1 MALRWLQGGLLSIR
15 HFTRSVMNNNEKE
28 VREQKEKKLQ
38 QRGKV
43 IWMTGLSGAGK
54 STLAMCLED
63 ELSKRGYLAR
73 ILDNDQT
80 RHGLNRDLGFSRE
93 DRHENLRRVAEV
105 AKLFCETGVIIIVSF
120 ISPTNFSREQ
130 ACQIIGENDFI
141 MVYVNAS
148 LEVCESRDVKGL
160 YKKARMGLI
169 PMFTGI
175 DSPFDP
181 PDKTDI
187 EVKTDRITVQEGVEL
202 LLKYILPRVKYRE

>member
-1 MALRWLQGGLLSIR
+1 
-15 HFTRSVMNNNEKE
+15 MNQNEKKI
-28 VREQKEKKLQ
+28 REKKEKKLQ

-43 IWMTGLSGAGK
+43 VWMTGLSGAGK
-54 STLAMCLED
+54 STLAVHLEE
-63 ELSKRGYLAR
+63 ELSKRGYLTR
-73 ILDNDQT
+73 IMDNDQT

-105 AKLFCETGVIIIVSF
+105 AKLFCETGVIVIVSF
-120 ISPTNFSREQ
+120 ISPTEFSREQ
-130 ACQIIGENDFI
+130 ARKIIGENDFI
-141 MVYVNAS
+141 LVYVNAS
-148 LEVCESRDVKGL
+148 LEECENRDVKGL

-187 EVKTDRITVQEGVEL
+187 EVKTDEVTVQEAVDH
-202 LLKYILPRVKYRE
+202 LLKNILPRVEYSK